1 MAAPKHELAVSTRIR
16 LALLMTSFREAGL
29 ASSGRG
35 LPPPALLE
43 PYVTVSRHTAPTV
56 RRGVDGSRYQCTNK
70 VGWRRR
76 TVSSHL
82 HARVG
87 LPRSRLNFCMAH
99 RTRCSSMRAAREYNM
114 ER

>member
-1 MAAPKHELAVSTRIR
+1 MTAAAS
-16 LALLMTSFREAGL
+16 MGM
-29 ASSGRG
+29 ASSGRE
-35 LPPPALLE
+35 LPPPALSE

-56 RRGVDGSRYQCTNK
+56 RRGVEGSRYQCANK